1 MIIFDRHSAHL
12 SPDSI
17 VTLLENNIQPL
28 LLPAHMTH
36 VMQPLDDVPFATF
49 KRILAEMKREQTA
62 QHVQRRERPNNII
75 QQVVVEAFTASFTEN
90 VIRSAFERTGI
101 WPLNEN
107 MILECAKEVLP
118 STEKSTELSL
128 QEEIVEM
135 CKQQIQ
141 LNKPCRREKEVNHT

>member
-1 MIIFDRHSAHL
+1 
-12 SPDSI
+12 
-17 VTLLENNIQPL
+17 
-28 LLPAHMTH
+28 MTH